1 MCVCMLRAPR
11 GSEGTEGR
19 ASITVAVGCGTW
31 APEQAFGHFRGSLS
45 AGTHGRKRDLVV
57 VWKSGRCF
65 VSTGGASGRL
75 SFSRAEPLAASP
87 SGCLSTAL
95 GPLPAARKPCLGGL
109 RCGRPGEAQK
119 LTRKQES
126 RTITTHEKKNMRRK
140 HEEREET
147 AFTPLRKESPVK
159 GGDSPT
165 PRDKHTAH
173 LGASIV
179 FF

>member
-1 MCVCMLRAPR
+1 MRFQYTYVYMCVCVLRAPPTCR

-109 RCGRPGEAQK
+109 RWEAWGSTKINQK
-119 LTRKQES
+119 ARVEDNNNTRE
-126 RTITTHEKKNMRRK
+126 EK
-140 HEEREET
+140 HET
-147 AFTPLRKESPVK
+147 KA
-159 GGDSPT
+159 
-165 PRDKHTAH
+165 
-173 LGASIV
+173 
-179 FF
+179 